1 MRVDNGKDKGRPD
14 RSLHRIKQAR
24 QTAGISLRSMARRMR
39 TTATKLKEQE
49 NRPDLSLAELYRWQ
63 RELKVPVTELL
74 AEPEAHLSEPIRQ
87 RACLLRVAKTAH
99 SLLKKTDSP
108 ASERLARTL
117 IDQLEELMPELK
129 EVGAWPEYGQRR
141 STEDMGRAAF
151 QVVPTE
157 NLAGEPLDDGPF

>member
-1 MRVDNGKDKGRPD
+1 MRANQDKDQGRPE
-14 RSLHRIKQAR
+14 RSLHRIKQVR

-39 TTATKLKEQE
+39 TTTTKLREQE
-49 NRPDLSLAELYRWQ
+49 SRPDMSLRELYRWQ
-63 RELKVPVTELL
+63 RELKVPVAELL
-74 AEPEAHLSEPIRQ
+74 TEPETHLSEPIRQ
-87 RACLLRVAKTAH
+87 RACLLRVAKTAN
-99 SLLKKTDSP
+99 SLLKKSDTP

-141 STEDMGRAAF
+141 STEDLGRAAF

-157 NLAGEPLDDGPF
+157 NLAGEPLDEGPF